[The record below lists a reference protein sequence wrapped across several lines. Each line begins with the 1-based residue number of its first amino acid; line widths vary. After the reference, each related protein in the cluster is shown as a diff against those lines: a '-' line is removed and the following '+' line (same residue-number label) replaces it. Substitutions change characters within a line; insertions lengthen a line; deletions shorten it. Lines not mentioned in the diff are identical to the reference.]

1 MHRPV
6 GAAALAELV
15 RAVERVD
22 DPHPI
27 GSEAATV
34 VGAFFREHDIVGPSG
49 GDRVEQE
56 PVGGSITRVHD
67 LPRVSALVPQLLA
80 ELHEQRARLDREA
93 RRERWSSSVSVTGSP
108 IAARSIGAGP
118 IASSP

>member
-34 VGAFFREHDIVGPSG
+34 VGAFFGEHDIVGPSG

-93 RRERWSSSVSVTGSP
+93 RREAVVVLGVGHGITE
-108 IAARSIGAGP
+108 RSAFIGAGP